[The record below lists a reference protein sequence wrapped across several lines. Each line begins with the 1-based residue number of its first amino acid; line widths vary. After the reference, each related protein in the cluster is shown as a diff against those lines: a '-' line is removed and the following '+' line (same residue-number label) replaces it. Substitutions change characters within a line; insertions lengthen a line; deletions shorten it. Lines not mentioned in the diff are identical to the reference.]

1 VPEDFVP
8 EDYSE
13 DDFVEVFASRG
24 VSARIE
30 VETVHGLLESAGLKS
45 LIVRENVTE
54 IPTGRVAVR
63 VLASDAEE
71 ARALIRDAR
80 EAAAA
85 EPNDQDAS

>member
-1 VPEDFVP
+1 VPEDFAP

-13 DDFVEVFASRG
+13 DEFVEIFASRG
-24 VSARIE
+24 ISTQIE
-30 VETVHGLLESAGLKS
+30 AEAIHGLLQSAGLKS
-45 LIVRENVTE
+45 LIVRENVPE

-80 EAAAA
+80 EAAA
-85 EPNDQDAS
+85 ESNDQDAS